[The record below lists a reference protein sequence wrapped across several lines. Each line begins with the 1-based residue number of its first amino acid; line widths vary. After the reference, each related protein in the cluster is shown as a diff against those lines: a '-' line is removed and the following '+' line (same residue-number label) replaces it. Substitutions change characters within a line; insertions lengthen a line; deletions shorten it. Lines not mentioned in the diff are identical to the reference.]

1 MMLEDIFKKEKKWK
15 KRGRVKLQKYLSLS
29 ISLSL
34 HIYIYIYIY
43 HNPNS
48 KISHSLIR
56 WFLSQ
61 LTVAHSQSH
70 SDPPLTH
77 GLTQSP
83 SPSLSFTHRPIAA
96 CHGGARISWW
106 LLFVTEEHEIVRSER
121 DMMIG
126 GALGR
131 VEVRRNPEVGLMA
144 ETSSVGALVVWVF
157 PSSFLGSFDSLNTLY
172 CVLNHNLLL
181 IDLVV

>member
-1 MMLEDIFKKEKKWK
+1 MKEKGKGK
-15 KRGRVKLQKYLSLS
+15 ITKIPLSLYLSLS
-29 ISLSL
+29 PY
-34 HIYIYIYIY
+34 IYIYIYIY

-48 KISHSLIR
+48 KISHSHIR

-61 LTVAHSQSH
+61 LTLAHSHSH
-70 SDPPLTH
+70 PALTH

-96 CHGGARISWW
+96 CHGGAQISWW

-131 VEVRRNPEVGLMA
+131 VEVRQNPEVGLMA
-144 ETSSVGALVVWVF
+144 ETSAVGALVVWVF
-157 PSSFLGSFDSLNTLY
+157 PSSFFGFIWQSKYS
-172 CVLNHNLLL
+172 VLCTKS
-181 IDLVV
+181 

>member
-1 MMLEDIFKKEKKWK
+1 MKEKGQGKITK
-15 KRGRVKLQKYLSLS
+15 IPLSLYLSLS
-29 ISLSL
+29 PY
-34 HIYIYIYIY
+34 IYIYIYIY
-43 HNPNS
+43 IITQTLKYLILTFADFSLNS
-48 KISHSLIR
+48 PSLTLTLIR
-56 WFLSQ
+56 PSLM
-61 LTVAHSQSH
+61 V
-70 SDPPLTH
+70 
-77 GLTQSP
+77 SP

-144 ETSSVGALVVWVF
+144 ETSAVGALVV
-157 PSSFLGSFDSLNTLY
+157 
-172 CVLNHNLLL
+172 
-181 IDLVV
+181 